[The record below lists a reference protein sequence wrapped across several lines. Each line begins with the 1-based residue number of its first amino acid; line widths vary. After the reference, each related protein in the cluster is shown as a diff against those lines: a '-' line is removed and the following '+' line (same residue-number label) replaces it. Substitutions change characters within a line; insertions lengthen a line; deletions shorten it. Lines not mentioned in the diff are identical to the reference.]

1 MLRDGEIRRLGEN
14 RTQRLYL
21 RVVAATNR
29 PLGAEEAEGRFPQG
43 LL

>member
-1 MLRDGEIRRLGEN
+1 MLHDGEIRRLGEN

-29 PLGAEEAEGRFPQG
+29 PLGVEAAEGRFRRD